1 MKFGITAKLFL
12 AIFATCMLVLI
23 TMHWGVRMSFERGF
37 IDYIKNGN
45 EQRVIQLRDALAE
58 QYQLR
63 GDWSFLRNN
72 ERLVF
77 KMLHSM
83 DQSTDDNN
91 TSNSMQGW
99 RVRLWVLDAA
109 KNRLFGSPAPV
120 SRDSTWQP
128 IIVQNQTVGWIV
140 ASPIE
145 RLTRDADINFDKQ
158 QQRTSWLIVALSTLL
173 AIIVT
178 WLTARGLLAPVK
190 RLVNG
195 IHHLAA
201 GDFSARVSAST
212 HDELGRLAQD
222 FNQLASA
229 LEKNEQSRRDFM
241 ADVSHELRT
250 PLAVLRG
257 ELEALQD
264 GVRQPNANSLSSLQ
278 AEVATL
284 TKLVD
289 DLHQLSFSDLG
300 ALAYRKVPVDI
311 VQLLHIAIAAFS
323 DRYQK
328 KHITLTMDCPSP
340 SPVLQAPVLQ
350 APVLQAMVLQATV
363 FGDPDRLSQLFNNL
377 LENSLRYTDEQG
389 KLAIQVALRQKQLLI
404 TWQDS
409 APGVTDEQLTLIF
422 ERFYRAES
430 SRNRASGGSGLGLA
444 ICNNIVEAHG
454 GRLYAEHSSWGG
466 LLITVE
472 LPLHS
477 SE

>member
-1 MKFGITAKLFL
+1 MKFGITAKLFF

-37 IDYIKNGN
+37 IDYIKHGN
-45 EQRVIQLRDALAE
+45 EQRVVQLRNALAE
-58 QYQLR
+58 QYQQH

-77 KMLHSM
+77 KILHSM
-83 DQSTDDNN
+83 DQNAGDN
-91 TSNSMQGW
+91 SNLGIQGW

-109 KNRLFGSPAPV
+109 KNKLFGSQAPLP
-120 SRDSTWQP
+120 REGEWQA
-128 IIVQNQTVGWIV
+128 IRVRNQTVGWVV
-140 ASPIE
+140 AAPSE
-145 RLTRDADINFDKQ
+145 RLTRNADINFDRQ

-173 AIIVT
+173 AVIAT
-178 WLTARGLLAPVK
+178 WLTSRGLLAPVK

-195 IHHLAA
+195 MHRLAA
-201 GDFSARVSAST
+201 GDFSARVSATT

-264 GVRQPNANSLSSLQ
+264 GVRLPDAGSLSSLQ

-289 DLHQLSFSDLG
+289 DLHQLSLSDLG
-300 ALAYRKVPVDI
+300 ALAYRRRAVDI
-311 VQLLHIAIAAFS
+311 VQLLYIAIAAFS
-323 DRYQK
+323 ERYQK
-328 KHITLTMDCPSP
+328 KHLALTMDLP
-340 SPVLQAPVLQ
+340 AR
-350 APVLQAMVLQATV
+350 ATV
-363 FGDPDRLSQLFNNL
+363 FGDPDRLGQLFNNL
-377 LENSLRYTDEQG
+377 LENSLRYTDEHG
-389 KLAIQVALRQKQLLI
+389 KLAIQVALRQTQLLI
-404 TWQDS
+404 IWQDS

-454 GRLYAEHSSWGG
+454 GRLYAEHASLGG
-466 LLITVE
+466 LMITVE
-472 LPLHS
+472 LPLYS
-477 SE
+477 SG

>member
-23 TMHWGVRMSFERGF
+23 TMHWGVRASFERGF
-37 IDYIKNGN
+37 IDYIKRGN
-45 EQRVIQLRDALAE
+45 EQRVMQLRDALAE
-58 QYQLR
+58 QYQLH

-72 ERLVF
+72 ERMVF
-77 KMLHSM
+77 KMLHSL
-83 DQSTDDNN
+83 DQNNDTD
-91 TSNSMQGW
+91 NSMQGW
-99 RVRLWVLDAA
+99 RVRLWVLDIG
-109 KNRLFGSPAPV
+109 KRKLFGSPAPITNEG
-120 SRDSTWQP
+120 TWQP
-128 IIVQNQTVGWIV
+128 IEVQNQTVGWIV
-140 ASPIE
+140 ASPVE
-145 RLTRDADINFDKQ
+145 RLTRNADISFDRQ

-173 AIIVT
+173 AIIAT

-195 IHHLAA
+195 MHSLAS
-201 GDFSARVSAST
+201 GDFSTRVTASS

-222 FNQLASA
+222 FNQLAIT
-229 LEKNEQSRRDFM
+229 LEKNEQSRRAFM

-264 GVRQPNANSLSSLQ
+264 GVRKPDSNSLHSLQ
-278 AEVATL
+278 SEVTTL

-289 DLHQLSFSDLG
+289 DLHQLTLSDRG
-300 ALAYRKVPVDI
+300 ALAYRKASVDM
-311 VQLLHIAIAAFS
+311 VQILHIAIAAFHE
-323 DRYQK
+323 RFQK
-328 KHITLTMDCPSP
+328 KQITLTTDLPT
-340 SPVLQAPVLQ
+340 QAS
-350 APVLQAMVLQATV
+350 V

-389 KLAIQVALRQKQLLI
+389 QLTITVVQQHKRWAII
-404 TWQDS
+404 WQDS

-444 ICNNIVEAHG
+444 ICNNIVEAHS
-454 GRLYAEHSSWGG
+454 GRLYAEHSPLGG
-466 LLITVE
+466 VMITIE
-472 LPLHS
+472 LPSHHPD
-477 SE
+477 

>member
-23 TMHWGVRMSFERGF
+23 TMHWGVRVSFERGF
-37 IDYIKNGN
+37 IDYIKRGN
-45 EQRVIQLRDALAE
+45 EQRVTQLRDALAE
-58 QYQLR
+58 QYQLH

-83 DQSTDDNN
+83 DQNSDTD
-91 TSNSMQGW
+91 NSMQGW
-99 RVRLWVLDAA
+99 RVRLWVLDAN
-109 KNRLFGSPAPV
+109 KRKLFGSPAPIPKEGT
-120 SRDSTWQP
+120 SQP
-128 IIVQNQTVGWIV
+128 IQVQNQTVGWIV
-140 ASPIE
+140 ASPVE
-145 RLTRDADINFDKQ
+145 RLTRNADISFDQQ

-173 AIIVT
+173 AIIAT

-190 RLVNG
+190 RLVSG
-195 IHHLAA
+195 MHSLAS
-201 GDFSARVSAST
+201 GDFSTRVTASS

-222 FNQLASA
+222 FNQLART
-229 LEKNEQSRRDFM
+229 LEKNEQSRRAFM

-264 GVRQPNANSLSSLQ
+264 GVRKPDAHSLHSLQ
-278 AEVATL
+278 SEVTTL

-289 DLHQLSFSDLG
+289 DLHQLTLSDRG
-300 ALAYRKVPVDI
+300 ALAYRKTSVDI
-311 VQLLHIAIAAFS
+311 VQILQIAIAAFHE
-323 DRYQK
+323 RFQK
-328 KHITLTMDCPSP
+328 KQITLTTELPT
-340 SPVLQAPVLQ
+340 QAD
-350 APVLQAMVLQATV
+350 V

-389 KLAIQVALRQKQLLI
+389 QLAIKLVQQHKRWAI
-404 TWQDS
+404 IWQDS
-409 APGVTDEQLTLIF
+409 APGVTDEQLMLIF

-444 ICNNIVEAHG
+444 ICNNIVEAHS
-454 GRLYAEHSSWGG
+454 GRLYAEHSPLGG
-466 LLITVE
+466 VMITIE
-472 LPLHS
+472 LPLHNPD
-477 SE
+477 